1 MAKVSFQQP
10 LLQLSVSYNSSEI
23 ILIRW
28 FGAQKA
34 LLLSMLKNI
43 NLIFWWKFWNRNL
56 CNIANLTFDQI
67 NASLPNK
74 SIKKT
79 FKQQCV
85 CKICYII

>member
-34 LLLSMLKNI
+34 LLLSMLKNK
-43 NLIFWWKFWNRNL
+43 L
-56 CNIANLTFDQI
+56 NILVEI
-67 NASLPNK
+67 LK
-74 SIKKT
+74 
-79 FKQQCV
+79 
-85 CKICYII
+85 